1 MLMKARVL
9 ALQDTTEA
17 AACCTMCQVR
27 PKALFGV
34 LPGSELQ
41 QAAAATTPGSL
52 QPGDVIYAQGEAG
65 GAVYTVRSGIV
76 RFERVTSGGE
86 RRIVRLAGVGAL
98 IGQEALLRAAHAEDA
113 VACTALEICRIPVDT
128 VERNCAQQPA
138 LRRELMRRWQAALE
152 AAGEWNAEL
161 ARGHAR
167 RRMLKL
173 VAQLRQLSGDGSS
186 IWLPSRQEMSDM
198 LGLAPETASRLV
210 SRLRREGILQVA
222 SLTEGRV
229 DGEKLSAALRR
240 ADA

>member
-1 MLMKARVL
+1 MKARVL

-17 AACCTMCQVR
+17 ASCCTLCQVR

-34 LPGSELQ
+34 LPGPELQ
-41 QAAAATTPGSL
+41 QASAATTPLSL
-52 QPGDVIYAQGEAG
+52 QQGERLYTQGDAG
-65 GAVYTVRSGIV
+65 SAVYTVRSGIV

-86 RRIVRLAGVGAL
+86 CRIVRLAGVGAL
-98 IGQEALLRAAHAEDA
+98 IGQEALLRAPYAEDA
-113 VACTALEICRIPVDT
+113 VACTPLQVCRIPVDT
-128 VERNCAQQPA
+128 VESNCAQQPA

-173 VAQLRQLSGDGSS
+173 MAQLRQLSADGST
-186 IWLPSRQEMSDM
+186 IWLPSRQEMSEM

-210 SRLRREGILQVA
+210 SRLRREGVLQVD

-229 DGEKLSAALRR
+229 DDEKLSAALRR

>member
-9 ALQDTTEA
+9 ALQDTTVA
-17 AACCTMCQVR
+17 ASCCSLCEVR
-27 PKALFGV
+27 PVALFRV
-34 LPGSELQ
+34 LPGDELQ
-41 QAAAATTPGSL
+41 HAAAATTPLSL
-52 QPGDVIYAQGEAG
+52 QPGQRVYAQGEG
-65 GAVYTVRSGIV
+65 GSAVFTVRSGIV
-76 RFERVTSGGE
+76 RFERVTSAGE
-86 RRIVRLAGVGAL
+86 CRIVRLAGVGSL
-98 IGQEALLRAAHAEDA
+98 IGQEALLRSPYAEDA
-113 VACTALEICRIPVDT
+113 VACTAVEVCRIPVET

-138 LRRELMRRWQAALE
+138 LRRELMRRWQSALE

-173 VAQLRQLSGDGSS
+173 MAQLRQLSADGST

-210 SRLRREGILQVA
+210 SRLRREGVLEVA